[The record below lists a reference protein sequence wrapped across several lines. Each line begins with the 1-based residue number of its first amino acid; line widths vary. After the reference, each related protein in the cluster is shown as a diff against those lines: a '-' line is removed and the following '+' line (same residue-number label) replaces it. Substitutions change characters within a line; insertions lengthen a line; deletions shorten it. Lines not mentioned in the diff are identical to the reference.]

1 MDLAAETRERID
13 QLITDD
19 RVVLFMKGT
28 RQGPQCGFSATV
40 VQILDRLVPTYSTVD
55 VLSDPEIREGIKTFS
70 SWPTVPQLYVGG
82 EFVGGCDIIQEMFSA
97 GELHEALGVAV
108 SSSAAPK
115 LHVSDSAAAAL
126 RQLSESSGG
135 GRPLHL
141 AIDARFQAGLFFG
154 PPDDGELAIEA
165 NGISL
170 SMDPLSASR
179 ADGLRID
186 ARETADGPAFS
197 LDNPNAPAVRQL
209 TVEELKAL
217 LESGTSFELVDVRT
231 PEEQQKARIEGA
243 QLLDPGKGAA
253 LEKLDL
259 DTKLVFHC
267 HHGGRSQKAAEHFAS
282 LGFRDVHNVVGG
294 IDAWSVEVDPDVP
307 RY

>member
-1 MDLAAETRERID
+1 MNLAPETRSRID
-13 QLITDD
+13 QLISDD

-55 VLSDPEIREGIKTFS
+55 VLSDPEIREGIKAFS

-97 GELHEALGVAV
+97 GELHVTLGVTAA
-108 SSSAAPK
+108 SGAAPTI
-115 LHVSDSAAAAL
+115 HVSDSASAAL
-126 RQLSESSGG
+126 RQLSESSGS

-154 PPDDGELAIEA
+154 PPEDGELQVEA
-165 NGISL
+165 NGILL

-179 ADGLRID
+179 AEGLEID

-197 LDNPNAPAVRQL
+197 LENPNAPTVRQL
-209 TVEELKAL
+209 TVGELKAL
-217 LESGTSFELVDVRT
+217 LESGRSFELLDVRT
-231 PEEQQKARIEGA
+231 PDEREKARIEGA
-243 QLLDPGKGAA
+243 RLLDAA
-253 LEKLDL
+253 LHATLEKLDL
-259 DTKLVFHC
+259 DTQLVFHC

-294 IDAWSVEVDPDVP
+294 IDAWSSEVDPDVP

>member
-1 MDLAAETRERID
+1 MDLTPETRERID
-13 QLITDD
+13 QLIADD

-28 RQGPQCGFSATV
+28 REGPQCGFSSTV
-40 VQILDRLVPTYSTVD
+40 VQILNRLVPSYSTVD
-55 VLSDPEIREGIKTFS
+55 VLSDPEIRDGIKAFS
-70 SWPTVPQLYVGG
+70 SWPTIPQLYVAG

-97 GELHEALGVAV
+97 GELHETLGVTVA
-108 SSSAAPK
+108 SGAAPE

-141 AIDARFQAGLFFG
+141 AVDARFQAGLFFG
-154 PPDDGELAIEA
+154 PPEDGELQIEA

-186 ARETADGPAFS
+186 ARESADGPAFS
-197 LDNPNAPAVRQL
+197 LDNPNAPTVNQL
-209 TVEELKAL
+209 TVGELKAL
-217 LESGTSFELVDVRT
+217 LESGASFEFLDVRT
-231 PEEQQKARIEGA
+231 PEEYEKARIVGA
-243 QLLDPGKGAA
+243 QLLDRERGEA

-259 DTKLVFHC
+259 DTKLVLHC
-267 HHGGRSQKAAEHFAS
+267 HHGGRSQKAAEYFAAA
-282 LGFRDVHNVVGG
+282 GFRDVHNVVGG
-294 IDAWSVEVDPDVP
+294 IDAWSTEIDPDVP